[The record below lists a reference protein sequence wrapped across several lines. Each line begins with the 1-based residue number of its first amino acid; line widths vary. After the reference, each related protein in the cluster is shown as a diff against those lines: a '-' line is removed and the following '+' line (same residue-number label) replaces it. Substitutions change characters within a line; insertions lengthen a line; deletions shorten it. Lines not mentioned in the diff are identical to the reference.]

1 VKREKLLLTL
11 VLIIIFL
18 VHSGYI
24 NNGFTWLDH
33 GDIEGGRAVLP
44 LSRLQQ
50 AFFTRFGETN
60 FYRPLVTILNSTDVH
75 LYGRS
80 AQGFHLT
87 NISLY
92 LLVVVA
98 TFYFVRTFF
107 ELSKRESLFIAF
119 VVGIHPLTIL
129 PVGAISYRQELLTVM
144 FTFVTITTYLKF
156 FETKKR
162 IWIIVSLFF
171 WLLALF
177 SKETALFWVPGLIFI
192 WESSQGFENLRQQFK
207 YFLAFLFTAIFYIIL
222 RIQTV
227 PEFWTE
233 QSQNLNL
240 NEAIGTRLSVFLS
253 QLLNIIVPFQ
263 SGLSDATLI
272 TKITTVKPILAILI
286 LFAGLILV
294 LRNKKNSILFRLVF
308 FVLIMLLP
316 ALSIIPLPRFNSPH
330 YGFIAAPAAGVIVIL
345 IAGFITNKLAKSVF
359 LIFISTWLLIM
370 IVSTFRAGFQFKD
383 DFTLFNPEVKKD
395 NNFKEGHFYLG
406 DYYLRRGNFKEAEK
420 HLEVS
425 LQENP
430 KLIAFVDR
438 SAAMTNLAGAYLAQ
452 QKFGKAEKLL
462 EELIKKSSGNN
473 RLMVLYNLAVI
484 SERKSDYEKVV
495 NLLKNE
501 VNQWQEPQPL
511 LLYVKGLVKIGRE
524 SDADNIL
531 KNKLF
536 VIDKQ
541 KRQEIIQSAR

>member
-1 VKREKLLLTL
+1 MKREKLLLTL